1 MRFIKKKSKKV
12 GLPPG
17 TLVHIGERRTE
28 KTKISIIDYDKT
40 HLLEK
45 NAISVEEC
53 FPYKDKSTVTWINID
68 GIHQADVV
76 EKIGKHFDLHPLV
89 LEDIMNTGQRSKIE
103 DFRDYIFIV
112 LKIPYYDDKEN
123 EVKIEQV
130 SLILG
135 KNFVISLMEIEK
147 DVVNPIKVR
156 LRNEESH
163 LRKTGADYLTY
174 SLIDVIVDNY
184 FGIMENIEEK
194 IGNIEEELLSES
206 TSKTLQAIHNIKRE
220 MIFMSKSVWPLREI
234 INNLERGESSLI
246 KEFTKIYF
254 RDAYDHTIQ
263 IIESIE
269 TFRDMITGMMDIYLS
284 SVNNKMNEIMMFL
297 TIIGTI
303 FIPLTFITGIYGM
316 NFKYMPELGWF
327 WGYPAVLLIMFGIV
341 VLMLFFFRRKKW
353 L

>member
-45 NAISVEEC
+45 DAISVEEC